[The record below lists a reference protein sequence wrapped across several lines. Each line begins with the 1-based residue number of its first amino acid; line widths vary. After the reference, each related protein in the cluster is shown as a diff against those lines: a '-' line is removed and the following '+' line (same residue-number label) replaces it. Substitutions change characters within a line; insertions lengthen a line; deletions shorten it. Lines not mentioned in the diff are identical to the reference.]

1 MVEVFEHEFF
11 GEFTVVLF
19 MYSIIVDLGGF
30 SDAVDIVSVCIEEAI
45 TVIPDVC
52 NRNDVGRADEGKVV
66 GSVTV
71 SVHYTVFGGFVFLFV
86 FEVCGGKFD
95 FVFV

>member
-66 GSVTV
+66 SSVV
-71 SVHYTVFGGFVFLFV
+71 VGVHIAVFNRLVLHFV
-86 FEVCGGKFD
+86 FEV
-95 FVFV
+95 